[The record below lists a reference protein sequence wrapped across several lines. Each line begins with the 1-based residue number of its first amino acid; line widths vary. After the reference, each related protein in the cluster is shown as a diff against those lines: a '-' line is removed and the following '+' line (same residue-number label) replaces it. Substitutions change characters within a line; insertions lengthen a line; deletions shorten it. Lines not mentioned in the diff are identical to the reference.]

1 MRVLLCSVSYPPFLD
16 GRSIFTAKLAEGM
29 AGRGHQVVVLT
40 PSKLGFPHQEWR
52 LGVQLIRT
60 PGLHLRLFN
69 KEIWLPLTIY
79 SFLRQTFRQFQPDIV
94 HIQDPSPLGQ
104 AVIHEARRLG
114 IPILITHHPGSE
126 ITAPYL
132 HDINPYLK
140 RLTEKAVW
148 KYFIAHLNTADQV
161 AVPSKYSAELVKDH
175 GVQVPV
181 QTIHCGVQLEVFR
194 PRRNHECTAR
204 KQYGLDPEKVLFLYV
219 GRVDVEKNL
228 EVMLHAMAE
237 VQRTDVQFAIAGRGF
252 REAAMRHLASELK
265 LGRKV
270 RFLGSVDHAALPNLL
285 NCADVFVMSG
295 SAESFSIATLEAMAC
310 GKPIL
315 AARGGALPEL
325 VLHGW
330 NGCLFQP
337 TSADDA
343 AHWIEVMA
351 ESAERRAEMGANSLH
366 KAQNYSINH
375 VLQNY
380 EDAYLRCIA
389 NSQSIAVTSSQLIE
403 PVVMPVTSR
412 RVK

>member
-1 MRVLLCSVSYPPFLD
+1 MRILLCSVSYPPFLD

-29 AGRGHQVVVLT
+29 AARGHQVVVLT

-60 PGLHLRLFN
+60 PGLHVHLFN

-79 SFLRQTFRQFQPDIV
+79 RFMRHTFQQIRPDIV

-104 AVIHEARRLG
+104 VVIHEAQRRG

-132 HDINPYLK
+132 HDVNPYLK

-148 KYFIAHLNTADQV
+148 KYFIAHLNNADQV
-161 AVPSKYSAELVKDH
+161 AVPSRYSAELVKEH

-194 PRRNHECTAR
+194 PRKDHECSVR
-204 KQYGLDPEKVLFLYV
+204 KNYGLDPEKTLFLYV

-228 EVMLHAMAE
+228 EVMLHAME
-237 VQRTDVQFAIAGRGF
+237 KVQRTDVQFAIAGRGF
-252 REAAMRHLASELK
+252 REAALRKLAAELK
-265 LGRKV
+265 LGGKV
-270 RFLGSVDHAALPNLL
+270 RFLGAVEHAALPNLL
-285 NCADVFVMSG
+285 NCADVFVMPG

-310 GKPIL
+310 AKPIL

-325 VLHGW
+325 VSHGW
-330 NGCLFQP
+330 NGYLFQP
-337 TSADDA
+337 TAPDDA
-343 AHWIEVMA
+343 ARWIEAMA
-351 ESAERRAEMGANSLH
+351 DSGELRAQMSANSYH

-380 EDAYLRCIA
+380 EDAYNRCIA
-389 NSQSIAVTSSQLIE
+389 TREADALRPGPLVE

-412 RVK
+412 KFK

>member
-1 MRVLLCSVSYPPFLD
+1 MRVLLCSVSYLPFLD

-29 AGRGHQVVVLT
+29 AARGHQVVVLT

-79 SFLRQTFRQFQPDIV
+79 SFLRQTFRQIQPDIV

-104 AVIHEARRLG
+104 AVMHEAQRLG
-114 IPILITHHPGSE
+114 IPIMITHHPGSE

-132 HDINPYLK
+132 HDVNPYLK

-148 KYFIAHLNTADQV
+148 KYFIAHLNQADQV
-161 AVPSKYSAELVKDH
+161 VVPSRYSAHLVKDH
-175 GVQVPV
+175 GTQAPV

-194 PRRNHECTAR
+194 PHHDQDCMVR
-204 KQYGLDPEKVLFLYV
+204 KNYGLDPEKTLFLYV

-228 EVMLHAMAE
+228 EVMLHAMAK

-252 REAAMRHLASELK
+252 REAALRRLASELK
-265 LGRKV
+265 LGRRV
-270 RFLGSVDHAALPNLL
+270 RFLGAVEHAALPNLL

-315 AARGGALPEL
+315 AAHGGALPEL
-325 VLHGW
+325 VSHGW

-337 TSADDA
+337 TSPEDA
-343 AHWIEVMA
+343 ARWIEAMA
-351 ESAERRAEMGANSLH
+351 ESPERLAEMGKNSMR

-380 EDAYLRCIA
+380 EDAYLRCIGKRE
-389 NSQSIAVTSSQLIE
+389 VEVLRPGRLVE

-412 RVK
+412 RLK

>member
-1 MRVLLCSVSYPPFLD
+1 
-16 GRSIFTAKLAEGM
+16 
-29 AGRGHQVVVLT
+29 
-40 PSKLGFPHQEWR
+40 
-52 LGVQLIRT
+52 LGVQIIRT
-60 PGLHLRLFN
+60 PGLHLSLY
-69 KEIWLPLTIY
+69 KKDVWLPLTID
-79 SFLRQTFRQFQPDIV
+79 SFLRQTFRQVRPEIV

-104 AVIHEARRLG
+104 AVIHEAQRQA
-114 IPILITHHPGSE
+114 IPVIITHHPGSE
-126 ITAPYL
+126 IAAPYL
-132 HDINPYLK
+132 HDVNPYLK

-148 KYFIAHLNTADQV
+148 KYFIAHLNQADQV
-161 AVPSKYSAELVKDH
+161 AVPSRYSAGLVKDH

-194 PRRNHECTAR
+194 PRKDHDCSVRQR
-204 KQYGLDPEKVLFLYV
+204 YGLDPEKTLFLYV

-228 EVMLHAMAE
+228 EVMLHAMAK

-252 REAAMRHLASELK
+252 REAALRKLAVELK
-265 LGRKV
+265 LGRRV
-270 RFLGSVDHAALPNLL
+270 RFLGAVEHAALPNLL

-325 VLHGW
+325 VSHGW
-330 NGCLFQP
+330 NGCLFHP
-337 TSADDA
+337 TSPEDA
-343 AHWIEVMA
+343 AHWIEAMA
-351 ESAERRAEMGANSLH
+351 EAPERLVEMGKNSLH

-389 NSQSIAVTSSQLIE
+389 KREAAALRVSPLVE

-412 RVK
+412 RLK

>member
-29 AGRGHQVVVLT
+29 AARGHQVVVLT

-60 PGLHLRLFN
+60 PGLHVRLFN

-79 SFLRQTFRQFQPDIV
+79 SFMRQAFRQIQPDIV

-104 AVIHEARRLG
+104 VVIHEAQRLG

-132 HDINPYLK
+132 HDVNPYLK

-194 PRRNHECTAR
+194 PRKGYDCTVR
-204 KQYGLDPEKVLFLYV
+204 KNYGLDPEKTLFLYV

-228 EVMLHAMAE
+228 EVMLHAMAK

-252 REAAMRHLASELK
+252 RETALRKLAAELK

-270 RFLGSVDHAALPNLL
+270 RFLGAVEHAALPSLL
-285 NCADVFVMSG
+285 NCADVFVMPG

-310 GKPIL
+310 AKPIL

-325 VLHGW
+325 VSHGW
-330 NGCLFQP
+330 NGYLFQS
-337 TSADDA
+337 TSPDDA
-343 AHWIEVMA
+343 ARWIEAMA
-351 ESAERRAEMGANSLH
+351 DSGDLRTQMGANSYH
-366 KAQNYSINH
+366 KSQNYSINH

-380 EDAYLRCIA
+380 EDAYVRCIA
-389 NSQSIAVTSSQLIE
+389 IREAEALRPGHLIE

-412 RVK
+412 KFK